1 MDYTLMQKMRGNNF
15 FLSNPRLTKFPV
27 GSSSTP
33 GLFASSLYQI
43 YTPVYHEKPINEAEK
58 EVKMDIDTP
67 AAAPATAPAEVQ
79 EGFGAT
85 RKRKLDETL
94 YEKMMHPT
102 FKVSQLKNENLSGE
116 GSSKKLNKPEKQ
128 QKKYYKF

>member
-15 FLSNPRLTKFPV
+15 FLSNPRLTKFPM

-67 AAAPATAPAEVQ
+67 AAAPAETQ

-85 RKRKLDETL
+85 RKRNLDETV

-102 FKVSQLKNENLSGE
+102 FKVSKLKNENVAGE
-116 GSSKKLNKPEKQ
+116 GSSKKVNTTEKQ